1 MLHTRNAGPAGP
13 DNPRMLGRRS
23 IGALGAIS
31 AALGLAALAGQPPR
45 TPVAPPPSSA
55 PQQHRPQAQ
64 ASTGALQALRDGR
77 RIDLNRASAA
87 DLELLPGIGPS
98 LAQRIVEDRGTHGAF
113 GSIDALRRVHGI
125 GPRTIERLRAL
136 VQIEA
141 GAQGRGA
148 P

>member
-1 MLHTRNAGPAGP
+1 
-13 DNPRMLGRRS
+13 MLGRRS

-31 AALGLAALAGQPPR
+31 AALALAALAGQPPR
-45 TPVAPPPSSA
+45 TPAPATSAA
-55 PQQHRPQAQ
+55 PQPHRPEVQ
-64 ASTGALQALRDGR
+64 ASTAALEALRDGR
-77 RIDLNRASAA
+77 RLDLNRASAA

-98 LAQRIVEDRGTHGAF
+98 LAQRIVDDRSTHGAF
-113 GSIDALRRVHGI
+113 ASIDALRRVHGI

-141 GAQGRGA
+141 AQGRAA